1 MSGKPVS
8 GNTVSTAI
16 RPFAASLPMALLQ
29 ARESAMRLFR
39 PMLAEHDLTE
49 QQWRV
54 LRALAAT
61 PHGDRDGALEIGE
74 IAEATFLLGPSLTRI
89 LANLADRG
97 LIDRQPVADD
107 ARRASISLT
116 RAGTDLVDEV
126 APHSE
131 RIYGD
136 IEAAFGATELA
147 DLITRLNGLRNDL
160 GALE

>member
-1 MSGKPVS
+1 MSGTPATQTTTPGS
-8 GNTVSTAI
+8 AAI
-16 RPFAASLPMALLQ
+16 RPFSASLPMALLQ

-61 PHGDRDGALEIGE
+61 SSPLEVGE

-97 LIDRQPVADD
+97 LVDRQPVAED
-107 ARRASISLT
+107 ARRAAISLT
-116 RAGTDLVDEV
+116 ASGLELVSQV

-131 RIYGD
+131 RIYAE
-136 IEAAFGATELA
+136 IEAAFGAGELG
-147 DLITRLNGLRNDL
+147 DLITRLNDLRTDL